1 MVDQSPRPPK
11 EVKENARITVRV
23 SRGVEQ
29 VEVPDM
35 VGWTRTSA
43 SEKVKSIN
51 LSILIKYETDDTK
64 PYNTVLRTA
73 PAAGTVLE
81 AGETLTVYINREE
94 LAVGSTSP
102 PAAWALART
111 RRAACSPRGGSAIPS
126 FKWWTAASP
135 AGLCGKPVAPC
146 G

>member
-1 MVDQSPRPPK
+1 MAVKISADKLGITIQGELAAYSDEVAEGHVVDQSPRPPK

-64 PYNTVLRTA
+64 PYNTVLRTV

-81 AGETLTVYINREE
+81 AG
-94 LAVGSTSP
+94 
-102 PAAWALART
+102 
-111 RRAACSPRGGSAIPS
+111 AACSPRGGSAIPS
-126 FKWWTAASP
+126 LRWTAPLRRAMW
-135 AGLCGKPVAPC
+135 
-146 G
+146 